1 MNNEGTLTPR
11 EAYERMMNGEST
23 NVGSKFHSSFS
34 RLLLRRQAE
43 RLVGEVWIEGPVFS
57 DDDANPWWV
66 SITLRDGMLPRS
78 AQTTLAAMRSNAHRT
93 ETQMHGKEM
102 TVTFFVYCFETDGE

>member
-34 RLLLRRQAE
+34 RLLLRPE
-43 RLVGEVWIEGPVFS
+43 FS

-66 SITLRDGMLPRS
+66 SVTLRDGMLSRS